1 MVRLTVTAMAVYAS
15 SCTSRGFSPSSRGES
30 PHPAVVSPLAADDR
44 PLVPVP
50 QPLVPAEP
58 MAADP
63 LPFNPEADLD
73 RAGMLAEGA
82 EGSGEI
88 AFTFDDGPSPDA
100 TPELLR
106 ILEARKI
113 KAAFFL
119 TGRRLAGQGPGI
131 DANRAVARAIAA
143 AGHTIGN
150 HGLDHL
156 AVNRAAIPWNA
167 WQIEESARLVS
178 ESTGVVSHYFRPPF
192 GKIATAAQEILAA
205 RRDELVMWTLDG
217 EDVRETSPEK
227 LAQKLV
233 AQILY
238 AGQGIVLLHDTRLS
252 SVRALPILLDWL
264 AAHPRD
270 PEKGTGYTVVDL
282 PTYLAH
288 AAARPYPYPD
298 RLKLY
303 RARERLHAAIR
314 AKHA

>member
-1 MVRLTVTAMAVYAS
+1 MRRIPGVIVMALATYAS
-15 SCTSRGFSPSSRGES
+15 SCASRPGRGES
-30 PHPAVVSPLAADDR
+30 PQVAVIPPRSIVTSP
-44 PLVPVP
+44 P
-50 QPLVPAEP
+50 PAEP
-58 MAADP
+58 AVSPREIAEPP

-88 AFTFDDGPSPDA
+88 AFTFDDGPSPD
-100 TPELLR
+100 TDPELLR

-119 TGRRLAGQGPGI
+119 TGGRLAGQGPGI
-131 DANRAVARAIAA
+131 DANRAIARTIAA

-156 AVNRAAIPWNA
+156 AVNRSAIPWNA
-167 WQIEESARLVS
+167 WQIEESARLIF
-178 ESTGVVSHYFRPPF
+178 ESTAVPSRYFRPPY
-192 GKIATAAQEILAA
+192 GKIATPAQEILAA
-205 RRDELVMWTLDG
+205 RREELVMWTLDA
-217 EDVRETSPEK
+217 EDVRESSPEK
-227 LAQKLV
+227 LANKLV
-233 AQILY
+233 AQLLY
-238 AGQGIVLLHDTRLS
+238 AGQGIVLLHDTHLS

-270 PEKGTGYTVVDL
+270 PAKGTGYTVVDL

-288 AAARPYPYPD
+288 AAARPYPYPN
-298 RLKLY
+298 RLQLY
-303 RARERLHAAIR
+303 RARERIHAAIR

>member
-1 MVRLTVTAMAVYAS
+1 MAMAAYAS
-15 SCTSRGFSPSSRGES
+15 SCASSGFSPADRGES
-30 PHPAVVSPLAADDR
+30 PQAQVSAPRIVVAEGPPPSPAPPIVTEIAT
-44 PLVPVP
+44 
-50 QPLVPAEP
+50 
-58 MAADP
+58 
-63 LPFNPEADLD
+63 FNPDADLD

-106 ILEARKI
+106 ILEARNI

-119 TGRRLAGQGPGI
+119 TGRRLEGQGPVAAPAAA
-131 DANRAVARAIAA
+131 ANRVLARAILD
-143 AGHTIGN
+143 AGHTVGN

-156 AVNRAAIPWNA
+156 AVNRAALPWNA
-167 WQIEESARLVS
+167 WQIEESARLIAAA
-178 ESTGVVSHYFRPPF
+178 TGMEPRYFRPPF

-205 RRDELVMWTLDG
+205 RHDELVMWTLDA
-217 EDVRETSPEK
+217 EDVHETKPEK
-227 LAQKLV
+227 IAAKLV
-233 AQILY
+233 AQIVY

-252 SVRALPILLDWL
+252 SVRALPLLLEWL

-270 PEKGTGYTVVDL
+270 DGKGTGYTVVDL

-303 RARERLHAAIR
+303 RARERVHAAIR
-314 AKHA
+314 DKHA